1 MSAVHPVSANAT
13 QVLKG
18 RYWTNNGGQP
28 PHFDNFALECPRTE
42 QEHYPERTGIGPRL
56 ERYCRS
62 SGSKNASRSC
72 PAGSVA
78 DAGLRWC
85 GGRRYQPNGGS
96 QMSKAAKKSSSASTV
111 PSLPTVPH
119 GRLMAI
125 PRAGAALRAR
135 RRRKKKERSG
145 LQSACDELTDKR
157 CIHHR

>member
-62 SGSKNASRSC
+62 LGQQKRLEIL
-72 PAGSVA
+72 PRW
-78 DAGLRWC
+78 LR
-85 GGRRYQPNGGS
+85 GRRG
-96 QMSKAAKKSSSASTV
+96 ASVVRRTPLSTERRISNV
-111 PSLPTVPH
+111 KGCEKIIICFDCSPRCQQSLT
-119 GRLMAI
+119 A
-125 PRAGAALRAR
+125 
-135 RRRKKKERSG
+135 
-145 LQSACDELTDKR
+145 
-157 CIHHR
+157 